1 VSQTTAKYTL
11 DQLRELGE
19 DILHRVVEPN
29 ATPEQD
35 GLFAAINVDTGEYEI
50 DPKLNAAVARM
61 EARFHEP
68 YLWLARIGRPSL
80 FKFARR
86 T

>member
-1 VSQTTAKYTL
+1 MPQPAAKYSL

-29 ATPEQD
+29 ASPEQD
-35 GLFAAINVDTGEYEI
+35 GLFLAINVDTEEYEI
-50 DPKLNAAVARM
+50 AGKLNDAIARQL
-61 EARFHEP
+61 ARDP
-68 YLWLARIGRPSL
+68 DCYLWLARIGRPSVY
-80 FKFARR
+80 KFARR

>member
-1 VSQTTAKYTL
+1 MPQTIAKYTL

-35 GLFAAINVDTGEYEI
+35 GLFVAINVDTGEYEI
-50 DPKLNAAVARM
+50 DPKLNAAIDRHLARD
-61 EARFHEP
+61 P
-68 YLWLARIGRPSL
+68 DSYLWLARIGRPSVY
-80 FKFARR
+80 KFARR